1 MDMKWKM
8 AVLIGAIIAGS
19 FLCPAPDAWAMS
31 KNTQEQTVETASD
44 APGVKE
50 DKNKETPPADALNK
64 KAEKKEKASVPAL
77 APIDGKALTDND
89 FKIGGISFGDPVSHV
104 ISLYGNPAS
113 HLKNDYANE
122 YNFND
127 FVVISADDFIYRYME
142 RKDLSLDQKF
152 SNSGVSAIYVIKDS
166 LKTSRGISV
175 GSSRESVVR
184 AYGSPSGTLWDG
196 RNRIFYLNYRM
207 GPKQII
213 FTIKNDK
220 VEDFRLSSMKSDAR
234 SVSDYRDI
242 GHSQYLPLRDFKIAG
257 YELNTVFKQYPWE
270 DWIKKM
276 TNPREEIWYYP
287 GYAVRFT
294 AKSHLIQGLLVED
307 HDMITNRGLSLG
319 DDISTVDLLYGA
331 PGKIELDSMS
341 IHPKT
346 AYIYFSTGREFALII
361 YLENNKVTGI
371 VSTIN
376 PRSASFNS

>member
-1 MDMKWKM
+1 MDKKWKM

-19 FLCPAPDAWAMS
+19 FLSPAPDARAMA
-31 KNTQEQTVETASD
+31 KDTQEQTIQTASA
-44 APGVKE
+44 APEAK
-50 DKNKETPPADALNK
+50 KNKNTAEAAEENK
-64 KAEKKEKASVPAL
+64 TTEKKEKAAIPPL
-77 APIDGKALTDND
+77 APVDGKALTEND
-89 FKIGGISFGDPVSHV
+89 FKIGGISFGDSVSHV
-104 ISLYGNPAS
+104 ISLYGNPVS

-122 YNFND
+122 YNFKD

-142 RKDLSLDQKF
+142 RKDLDLDQKF

-166 LKTSRGISV
+166 LKTARGISV

-184 AYGSPSGTLWDG
+184 AYGSPSDTLWDG
-196 RNRIFYLNYRM
+196 RNGIFYLNYRM
-207 GPKQII
+207 GPRQIT
-213 FTIKNDK
+213 FTVKNDK
-220 VEDFRLSSMKSDAR
+220 VEDFRLSSMKSDSR
-234 SVSDYRDI
+234 PVSDYKDI
-242 GHSQYLPLRDFKIAG
+242 EHSQYLPLRDFKIAG

-276 TNPREEIWYYP
+276 TNPREEVWYYP

-294 AKSHLIQGLLVED
+294 AKSHLIQGLLLED

-331 PGKIELDSMS
+331 PGKIELDSLS

-346 AYIYFSTGREFALII
+346 AYIYFSTGREFALIV

-376 PRSASFNS
+376 PRRTMLNS